1 MINKVLFDNDI
12 LIQTKIHLLPI
23 MYAIIN
29 CIYLIEVLLLL
40 NYVNSSIN
48 LGQGIIYDRVI
59 IFYNIVI
66 ITLFIFVYLIT
77 PIFSSGCITNLFNN
91 NKLINLI
98 VSGISSKDIVKEK
111 FALSIMNASYCIIAA
126 LPIGYVSLFF
136 GGIHIIKILK
146 ILLVLFL
153 YLVLYNMI
161 CIMISSYN
169 NNILVSYII
178 SYFAG
183 IPLIIIILFLLNTLV
198 SNIIAFIIYIIMTV
212 FIMFIMYLFAI
223 EGSNFK
229 NV

>member
-29 CIYLIEVLLLL
+29 SIYLIEVLLLL

-91 NKLINLI
+91 IT
-98 VSGISSKDIVKEK
+98 
-111 FALSIMNASYCIIAA
+111 
-126 LPIGYVSLFF
+126 P
-136 GGIHIIKILK
+136 
-146 ILLVLFL
+146 
-153 YLVLYNMI
+153 
-161 CIMISSYN
+161 
-169 NNILVSYII
+169 
-178 SYFAG
+178 
-183 IPLIIIILFLLNTLV
+183 T
-198 SNIIAFIIYIIMTV
+198 T
-212 FIMFIMYLFAI
+212 
-223 EGSNFK
+223 
-229 NV
+229 